1 MAASKARKSSG
12 SAARLPSCF
21 VSYSTREPTGSLL
34 TVLVWEVFHS
44 EYRVRLTPSAL
55 TSGEGQLRQIEEQ
68 ISECQFA
75 VVCLDGLRP
84 NVIHEWGYMRGHNK
98 PTIVLNR
105 DGATV
110 DIVSILGPS
119 APANMSNP
127 ALVMDMHL
135 SNLKDIN
142 RQTWYP
148 GDPVRSARVIWEE
161 YRKLKENFSF
171 LVAVKEP
178 KLW

>member
-1 MAASKARKSSG
+1 M
-12 SAARLPSCF
+12 
-21 VSYSTREPTGSLL
+21 

-44 EYRVRLTPSAL
+44 DYTVRLTPSAL
-55 TSGEGQLRQIEEQ
+55 VSGAGQLLQIEKQ
-68 ISECQFA
+68 ISACQFA

-84 NVIHEWGYMRGHNK
+84 NVIHEWGYTRGVNK

-110 DIVSILGPS
+110 DVVSILGPS

-142 RQTWYP
+142 RKTWYP
-148 GDPVRSARVIWEE
+148 GDPVQSVRVIWEE
-161 YRKLKENFSF
+161 YGKLREEFPF

-178 KLW
+178 RLW